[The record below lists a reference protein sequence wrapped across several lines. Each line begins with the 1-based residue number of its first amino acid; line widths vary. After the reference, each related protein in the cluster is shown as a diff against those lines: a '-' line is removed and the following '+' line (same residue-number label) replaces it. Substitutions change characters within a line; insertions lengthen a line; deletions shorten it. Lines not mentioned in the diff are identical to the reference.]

1 MVEKAEV
8 QKQQD
13 TTRKANN
20 KASLAEAKKHGR
32 EAYEAEKARIAQENM
47 VIDEARK
54 QERLQQ
60 VAAKQLEKAQ
70 KAEARKVRTS
80 SAYIYYSWYLPC

>member
-1 MVEKAEV
+1 M

-47 VIDEARK
+47 AIDEARK

-60 VAAKQLEKAQ
+60 VAAKQLEKAR
-70 KAEARKVRTS
+70 KAEARKVCTI
-80 SAYIYYSWYLPC
+80 SAYIYYS

>member
-1 MVEKAEV
+1 MVERAEV

-13 TTRKANN
+13 ATRKANN

-32 EAYEAEKARIAQENM
+32 EAYEAEKDHIAQENM
-47 VIDEARK
+47 IIDEARK

-70 KAEARKVRTS
+70 KAEARKVHTL
-80 SAYIYYSWYLPC
+80 SAYIYCS

>member
-1 MVEKAEV
+1 MIEKAKV

-47 VIDEARK
+47 AIDEARK

-60 VAAKQLEKAQ
+60 VAAKQLEKAR
-70 KAEARKVRTS
+70 KAEARKVCTI
-80 SAYIYYSWYLPC
+80 SAYIYYS

>member
-13 TTRKANN
+13 ATCKANN

-32 EAYEAEKARIAQENM
+32 EAYEAEKAHIAQENM
-47 VIDEARK
+47 VINEARK

-70 KAEARKVRTS
+70 KAKARKVHTM
-80 SAYIYYSWYLPC
+80 SAYIYCS